1 MIGLLM
7 ALIYLV
13 EAIKNQDIEEM
24 VEWMEFIVMEK
35 QKELVKGYIKIL

>member
-13 EAIKNQDIEEM
+13 EAIKNQDMEEM
-24 VEWMEFIVMEK
+24 VEWMEFIVTDK
-35 QKELVKGYIKIL
+35 QKESVKGYIKIL

>member
-13 EAIKNQDIEEM
+13 EAIKNQDMEEM
-24 VEWMEFIVMEK
+24 VEWMEFIVMDK

>member
-7 ALIYLV
+7 ELIYQV
-13 EAIKNQDIEEM
+13 GAIKNPGMEEM
-24 VEWMEFIVMEK
+24 VEWMEFIVTDK

>member
-7 ALIYLV
+7 ELIYQV
-13 EAIKNQDIEEM
+13 EVIKNQDMEEM
-24 VEWMEFIVMEK
+24 VEWMEFIVMDK